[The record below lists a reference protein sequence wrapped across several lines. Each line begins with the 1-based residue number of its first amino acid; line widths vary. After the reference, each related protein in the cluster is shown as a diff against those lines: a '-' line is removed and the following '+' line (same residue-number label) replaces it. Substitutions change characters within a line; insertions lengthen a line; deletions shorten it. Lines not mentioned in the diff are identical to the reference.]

1 VNDEEEE
8 NEEEG
13 KELQC
18 LSSSLFLEEVRKNEE
33 EETREEDETK
43 EEKEWDK
50 DSSVKWRV
58 VTCSKSSDE

>member
-50 DSSVKWRV
+50 DSSVK
-58 VTCSKSSDE
+58 

>member
-1 VNDEEEE
+1 MNEEEEE
-8 NEEEG
+8 NEEEN
-13 KELQC
+13 ELQC

-43 EEKEWDK
+43 EEKEWEK

-58 VTCSKSSDE
+58 VTCSKLSDE